1 MKSIDINLWVS
12 LKNGLKNYKEI
23 CECIP
28 NLHYS
33 KLNKFPIHTTIK
45 FFEVKYGMINEILK
59 SFITLLI
66 IIDPFVSAVFFIGQ
80 FKKSSVAERNKAV
93 WTAILVAGGLLFL
106 FLFTGL
112 FLLKV
117 LGVSF
122 NGLMVGG
129 GIILLIM
136 GVTTV
141 LGIEFVG
148 HHERVSS
155 AAILIGTPLLSGP
168 GALTTIIILSKDYG
182 MLIPA
187 IAAALVLL
195 TSFIILKFA
204 YRVEKVLG
212 TEIIEIFSKIL
223 GLLLAALAVD
233 FIYSGIKGFILG
245 G

>member
-1 MKSIDINLWVS
+1 
-12 LKNGLKNYKEI
+12 
-23 CECIP
+23 
-28 NLHYS
+28 
-33 KLNKFPIHTTIK
+33 
-45 FFEVKYGMINEILK
+45 MINEIIK

-80 FKKSSVAERNKAV
+80 FKRSTLEQRNKAI

-112 FLLKV
+112 LLLKS
-117 LGVSF
+117 LGISF

-141 LGIEFVG
+141 LGIEFG
-148 HHERVSS
+148 THHEKISS

-204 YRVEKVLG
+204 DRIEKLFG
-212 TEIIEIFSKIL
+212 TELIEIFSKVL

-233 FIYSGIKGFILG
+233 FIYSGVKGFIIG
-245 G
+245 S